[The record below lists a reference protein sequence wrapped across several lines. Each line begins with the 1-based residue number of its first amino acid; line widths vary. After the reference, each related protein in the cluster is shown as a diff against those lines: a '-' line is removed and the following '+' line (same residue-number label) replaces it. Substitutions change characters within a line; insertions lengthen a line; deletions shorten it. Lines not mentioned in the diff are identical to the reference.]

1 MSESIPR
8 QTKIRVPQ
16 VSPLRPGSEARIKN
30 TLGAP
35 GPSHLGTWESEAAH
49 SGTKW
54 SAACNA
60 CAKYILLAIATCL
73 TLTSCRPKPF
83 PTFPANYREY
93 AYVANSGSNTVS
105 VYDIVNVR
113 VDREIIT
120 GPHPVAVASSPTRNE
135 VYVVNAGQP
144 WGLGS
149 LSVIDA
155 EKNAVVATIPLHRA
169 PAALSLSSDGKFA
182 WVANSGSA
190 SVSLIDLTARRELAQ
205 IPAGPTPVDVRLSPD
220 GHTLAVANRA
230 PGTVTL
236 ISPHARQIRATIPGC
251 PGATGLV
258 ILPDSSKVFAACS
271 TGHQVLSIALAQF
284 PRPGEANSAQPAP
297 PAPGR
302 HTDHETDHA
311 EALLDVG
318 HGPVSLALKPDGG
331 ELFSLNSLSDTISEV
346 VTSTNDVGGAY
357 MIGDT
362 PVSGIVSANNATL
375 YVANRNSQ
383 VVTLYAI
390 NDGRLSGHVNVGNG
404 PAALAFA
411 SNGYLLLVV
420 DSVSGDLAVV
430 RTTSP
435 SPIDNKTTGPSLFT
449 ILPAGKDPTAITVK
463 SFKL

>member
-1 MSESIPR
+1 MSELIPR
-8 QTKIRVPQ
+8 PLQNWVPQ
-16 VSPLRPGSEARIKN
+16 VSFLRPGIA
-30 TLGAP
+30 LFAV
-35 GPSHLGTWESEAAH
+35 
-49 SGTKW
+49 
-54 SAACNA
+54 
-60 CAKYILLAIATCL
+60 LLAL
-73 TLTSCRPKPF
+73 TACRPKPF
-83 PTFPANYREY
+83 PTYPSNYREY

-105 VYDIVNVR
+105 VYDIINVR

-120 GPHPVAVASSPTRNE
+120 GPHPVAVASSPTRNQ

-155 EKNAVVATIPLHRA
+155 EKNTVVATIPLHRS
-169 PAALSLSSDGKFA
+169 PAAIAVSADGKFA
-182 WVANSGSA
+182 FVANSGSA
-190 SVSLIDLTARRELAQ
+190 TVSLVDLTAHRELAQ
-205 IPAGPTPVDVRLSPD
+205 IPAGPSPVDVRLSPD
-220 GHTLAVANRA
+220 GNTLAVANRA

-236 ISPHARQIRATIPGC
+236 IDPHTRQIRATIPGC
-251 PGATGLV
+251 PGATGLI

-271 TGHQVLSIALAQF
+271 TGHQVLSIALTQF
-284 PRPGEANSAQPAP
+284 PKPGETRIAQH
-297 PAPGR
+297 APGQ

-318 HGPVSLALKPDGG
+318 RAPVYLALKPDGG
-331 ELFSLNSLSDTISEV
+331 EAFALNSLSNSISEI
-346 VTSTNDVGGAY
+346 VTTNNDVGGAY

-362 PVSGIVSANNATL
+362 PVSGIVSADNSTL

-383 VVTLYAI
+383 VVTLYSTT
-390 NDGRLSGHVNVGNG
+390 DGRFSGHVNVGNG
-404 PAALAFA
+404 PIALAFA

-430 RTTSP
+430 RTISP